1 MAGRTR
7 VLHVLAFAAV
17 AAVLASCASG
27 SAVGFSARDDAMALS
42 LHALRRMDDDASS
55 FREGEEVAAVYPRRR
70 VLYSG
75 GSINYAALTASK
87 AACYG
92 PCPARGQAY
101 SRGCQAIYQCR
112 G

>member
-1 MAGRTR
+1 MAWRTR
-7 VLHVLAFAAV
+7 VPLVLAFAAV
-17 AAVLASCASG
+17 LLLASG
-27 SAVGFSARDDAMALS
+27 AVAAAGGLSARPEAMPS
-42 LHALRRMDDDASS
+42 LHALRRVEDDASS
-55 FREGEEVAAVYPRRR
+55 FVLEGEEAAAYLRRR
-70 VLYSG
+70 ALYSG
-75 GSINYAALTASK
+75 GSIDYGALTASK

>member
-1 MAGRTR
+1 MAWRTR
-7 VLHVLAFAAV
+7 VLLVLAFAAV
-17 AAVLASCASG
+17 ALLASGTAAA
-27 SAVGFSARDDAMALS
+27 AVGLSAGAEAMPS
-42 LHALRRMDDDASS
+42 LHALRRVEDDASS
-55 FREGEEVAAVYPRRR
+55 FVEGEEAAAYPRRR
-70 VLYSG
+70 ALYSS

>member
-1 MAGRTR
+1 MARRTR
-7 VLHVLAFAAV
+7 VLLVPAFAAV
-17 AAVLASCASG
+17 ALLAVCASF
-27 SAVGFSARDDAMALS
+27 SAAGFSARAEVMVPS

-55 FREGEEVAAVYPRRR
+55 FGESEEVAAYPRRR
-70 VLYSG
+70 ALYSG

>member
-7 VLHVLAFAAV
+7 VLLVLAFAAV

-27 SAVGFSARDDAMALS
+27 SAVGFSARDDAMAPS

-55 FREGEEVAAVYPRRR
+55 FREGEEAPRRR

-92 PCPARGQAY
+92 SCPARGQAY

>member
-1 MAGRTR
+1 MARRTL
-7 VLHVLAFAAV
+7 VLLVLAFAAV
-17 AAVLASCASG
+17 ALLATCA
-27 SAVGFSARDDAMALS
+27 AGFSARAKPTPS
-42 LHALRRMDDDASS
+42 LHELRRVEDDASS
-55 FREGEEVAAVYPRRR
+55 FAEGGEAAAYPRRR
-70 VLYSG
+70 ALYSG